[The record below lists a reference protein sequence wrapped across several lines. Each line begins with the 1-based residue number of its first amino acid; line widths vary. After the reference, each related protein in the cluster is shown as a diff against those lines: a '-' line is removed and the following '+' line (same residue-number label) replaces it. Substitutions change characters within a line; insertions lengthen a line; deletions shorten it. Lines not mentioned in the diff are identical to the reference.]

1 MRFTLLLAAA
11 FQLVLSCGVFAQ
23 TTRPVNVIVIL
34 ADDLGAGELGCYG
47 NTSNKTPNLDRL
59 ASEGT
64 RFNTC
69 WATPLCTPTRVM
81 LMTGQYATR
90 TGYYNLFGRAFV
102 PLPESP
108 LYDVGA

>member
-1 MRFTLLLAAA
+1 MRFTFLLTAVVHLLVSCAA
-11 FQLVLSCGVFAQ
+11 FAE
-23 TTRPVNVIVIL
+23 TTRPYNVVVIL
-34 ADDLGAGELGCYG
+34 ADDLGANELACYG
-47 NTSNKTPNLDRL
+47 NTSNRTPNLDRL

-90 TGYYNLFGRAFV
+90 TGYYNLFGRH
-102 PLPESP
+102 L
-108 LYDVGA
+108 